1 MIEINLTLL
10 KDERGTHEGYV
21 TVHRK
26 NGLTFQRKQR
36 LGQKSKIELLPEH
49 IKNEIIELRKLGDSG
64 NSIKSQIQNMIDI
77 EPENIRNKLFKS
89 GFIDEDGKIKIS
101 GQTFSNYAA
110 SKGIETRN
118 KRQQK
123 TVQDPQLLNQLKQI
137 EEKNI
142 RLEIELK
149 ELKDLLQ
156 AEKKAHYNA
165 RKRMTE
171 LKLENFKLKNELEE
185 KEKKVKLYE

>member
-1 MIEINLTLL
+1 MIEVNLTLL

-26 NGLTFQRKQR
+26 NGLIFQRKQR
-36 LGQKSKIELLPEH
+36 LGQKSKIELLPQY
-49 IKNEIIELRKLGDSG
+49 IKNEIITLRKLGDSG
-64 NSIKSQIQNMIDI
+64 NSIKLQIQTMIDA
-77 EPENIRNKLFKS
+77 ESEDIRNKLFES
-89 GFIDEDGKIKIS
+89 GFIDENGKIKIS
-101 GQTFSNYAA
+101 GQTFANYAA
-110 SKGIETRN
+110 SKGVETRN

-123 TVQDPQLLNQLKQI
+123 IIQDPRLLNQLKRA

-149 ELKDLLQ
+149 ELKDLLR
-156 AEKKAHYNA
+156 AEKKAHYDA

-171 LKLENFKLKNELEE
+171 LKLENFKLKNQS
-185 KEKKVKLYE
+185 